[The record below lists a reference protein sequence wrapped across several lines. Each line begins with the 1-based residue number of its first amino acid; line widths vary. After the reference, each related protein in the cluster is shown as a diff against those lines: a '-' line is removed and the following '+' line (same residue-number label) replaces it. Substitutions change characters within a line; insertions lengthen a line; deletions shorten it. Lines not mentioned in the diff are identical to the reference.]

1 MISFLV
7 LKKCSA
13 SLINHSV
20 RLSKIIIMKHAITI
34 SVFIF
39 LSIMLLRPAE
49 AAAQQ
54 QTFDLATYTVP
65 KTWKKQTAA
74 GTVQFIQEDA
84 AKGDYAVISVL
95 KAVPGAADSKY
106 NFDAAWETVVKEMV
120 TPTAAPAMQPVD
132 TENGWE
138 TQSGYAPFANDSS
151 KGVVVL
157 VTATCLEKMVNIVI
171 VTNTNVY
178 EKEITGF
185 LSSVSL
191 KKITAAAVPAPAVDN
206 AIAGTWGISASDQST
221 SSMRSGTGGYIS
233 RQYIFNT
240 DGTYSHVIKTF
251 SYTWDKLLLN
261 RESGTYHVN
270 GDNLT
275 VNPKTCVLETWSKD
289 SIMGGDGRKYGTDK
303 WGRRLSSEQL
313 PLEKTTYQFSKEYMS
328 GTEEWNLMLR
338 AGKPTRRDGPFS
350 GSSSYPNTWFYI
362 SVTDHNKRLI
372 ELPASSKTTAIKKN

>member
-1 MISFLV
+1 
-7 LKKCSA
+7 
-13 SLINHSV
+13 
-20 RLSKIIIMKHAITI
+20 MKHAITI

-39 LSIMLLRPAE
+39 SSIMLLRPVE

-65 KTWKKQTAA
+65 KTWKKQTTPDA
-74 GTVQFIQEDA
+74 IQLVKEDA
-84 AKGDYAVISVL
+84 AKELYALISIL

-120 TPTAAPAMQPVD
+120 TPAAAPVMQPVA

-151 KGVVVL
+151 KGIVVL

-171 VTNTNVY
+171 ITNTNIY

-185 LSSVSL
+185 LSSVTL
-191 KKITAAAVPAPAVDN
+191 KKLTSVAAPVPAVTN
-206 AIAGTWGISASDQST
+206 AITGTWGISASDQSSFSMNNGT
-221 SSMRSGTGGYIS
+221 SGYIS

-251 SYTWDKLLLN
+251 SYVSDKLLLN
-261 RESGTYHVN
+261 RETGTYQVN

-275 VNPKTCVLETWSKD
+275 VNPKTSVIEAWSKD
-289 SIMGGDGRKYGTDK
+289 SIMGSDGRKSGTDK
-303 WGRRLSSEQL
+303 WGRRLSSQQL
-313 PLEKTTYQFSKEYMS
+313 SLEKTTYQFSKEYMS

-338 AGKPTRRDGPFS
+338 ADKPTRRDGPFS
-350 GSSSYPNTWFYI
+350 GGSSYSNTWFYC
-362 SVTDHNKRLI
+362 SVTDRNKRLI